1 MSGIVA
7 LSISACAPPLPEPT
21 PSTTVSGFASE
32 EEAFRAAEATYRAY
46 IDALNDVDLADPAT
60 FEPVYAWLIGDALAG
75 SKESFS
81 RMHAEKLSVSGDSSV
96 PRVEPRVAGREEV
109 VVDACLDVSDVK
121 LVNASGQSVV
131 SQTREDQQPRRV
143 TFSPGGTPTGLT
155 ITRSEPVR
163 SAVCG

>member
-1 MSGIVA
+1 
-7 LSISACAPPLPEPT
+7 
-21 PSTTVSGFASE
+21 
-32 EEAFRAAEATYRAY
+32 
-46 IDALNDVDLADPAT
+46 
-60 FEPVYAWLIGDALAG
+60 VYAWLIGDALAG

-131 SQTREDQQPRRV
+131 SQSRKDRQPMRV
-143 TFSPGGTPTGLT
+143 SFSAARSATGLA
-155 ITRSEPVR
+155 IHGSVPSDSEI
-163 SAVCG
+163 CE